1 MTKNIYW
8 KEFLRI
14 ASLAAFPGTEA
25 RTNTPTHPTAMD
37 ILTAIL
43 NPGVLFFILGFIA
56 VMVKSNL
63 SIPDPIVKF
72 VSLYLM
78 LSIGFKGGVSLYHSS
93 LFGDGIIIIAI
104 ILAMSALVPVYSYF
118 LLKKRLG
125 VADAA
130 AIGATYGSN
139 STLTYITAA
148 GFLSSIGVGY
158 EGYMTVA
165 LVVMETPAIIL
176 AVVMAQM
183 AMKGTAA
190 KSTRIVLKDALTDG
204 TLLVLVGS
212 MVIGYTLTVLGTE
225 KSPLSSFIGGDM
237 FTGMLVFFL
246 LYMGTLVGRKFKE
259 MESFPPA
266 LIAFAIIAP
275 IVNGAIALMLCKL
288 FGFEPGDSLL
298 LVILCASSSYIVA
311 PAILKDTLP
320 EANPAKY
327 LTMSMGITFP
337 LNIVLGIPV
346 FWWIIQNW
354 L

>member
-1 MTKNIYW
+1 
-8 KEFLRI
+8 
-14 ASLAAFPGTEA
+14 
-25 RTNTPTHPTAMD
+25 MD

-43 NPGVLFFILGFIA
+43 NPGVLFFILGFLA
-56 VMVKSNL
+56 VILKSNL
-63 SIPDPIVKF
+63 HLPDPIVKF

-78 LSIGFKGGVSLYHSS
+78 LAIGFKGGVSLYHSS
-93 LFGDGIIIIAI
+93 LFGDGLIILVI

-118 LLKKRLG
+118 LLRKKLG

-148 GFLSSIGVGY
+148 GFLTSIGVTF

-183 AMKGTAA
+183 ALKGTAA

-212 MVIGYTLTVLGTE
+212 MVIGYILTALGTE

-246 LYMGTLVGRKFKE
+246 LYMGTVVGKKFQE
-259 MESFPPA
+259 MENFPPI
-266 LIAFAIIAP
+266 LVAFAIIAP
-275 IVNGAIALMLCKL
+275 IFNGTIALLLCKL
-288 FGFEPGDSLL
+288 FGFASGDSLL
-298 LVILCASSSYIVA
+298 LVMLCASASYIVA

-337 LNIVLGIPV
+337 LNIVLGIPIY
-346 FWWIIQNW
+346 WWIIQKW

>member
-1 MTKNIYW
+1 M
-8 KEFLRI
+8 
-14 ASLAAFPGTEA
+14 AFPRREA
-25 RTNTPTHPTAMD
+25 PNQTHYIPLKIMD

-43 NPGVLFFILGFIA
+43 NPGVLFFILGFVA
-56 VMVKSNL
+56 VMLKSNL
-63 SIPDPIVKF
+63 SIPDSIVKF

-93 LFGDGIIIIAI
+93 LFGDGILIIGI
-104 ILAMSALVPVYSYF
+104 ILAMSALVPIYSFF
-118 LLKKRLG
+118 LLKKKLG

-148 GFLSSIGVGY
+148 GFLTSLGVGY

-165 LVVMETPAIIL
+165 LVVMETPAIVL
-176 AVVMAQM
+176 GVVMAQM
-183 AMKGTAA
+183 AMTGKAK
-190 KSTRIVLKDALTDG
+190 KSTKAVMRDALTDG
-204 TLLVLVGS
+204 TLLVLIGS
-212 MVIGYTLTVLGTE
+212 MIIGYTLTVLGNE
-225 KSPLSSFIGGDM
+225 KSQLSSFIGGDM

-246 LYMGTLVGRKFKE
+246 LYMGTLVGKKFKE
-259 MESFPPA
+259 MDSFPPI

-275 IVNGAIALMLCKL
+275 IVNGAIALGLCKL
-288 FGFEPGDSLL
+288 FGFEQGDALL

-337 LNIVLGIPV
+337 LNIVLGIPIY
-346 FWWIIQNW
+346 WWIIQNW

>member
-1 MTKNIYW
+1 
-8 KEFLRI
+8 
-14 ASLAAFPGTEA
+14 
-25 RTNTPTHPTAMD
+25 MD

-43 NPGVLFFILGFIA
+43 NPGVLFFILGFVAI
-56 VMVKSNL
+56 MLNSNL

-93 LFGDGIIIIAI
+93 LFGDGIMIIGI
-104 ILAMSALVPVYSYF
+104 ILVMSAVVPIYSYF
-118 LLKKRLG
+118 LLRKKLG

-148 GFLSSIGVGY
+148 GFLTSLGVGY

-183 AMKGTAA
+183 ALKGQAK
-190 KSTRIVLKDALTDG
+190 KSTRLVMKEALTDG

-212 MVIGYTLTVLGTE
+212 MVIGYLLTALGNE

-246 LYMGTLVGRKFKE
+246 LYMGTLVGKKFKE
-259 MESFPPA
+259 MDAFPPV
-266 LIAFAIIAP
+266 LIAFAILAP
-275 IVNGAIALMLCKL
+275 VFNGAVALLLCKL
-288 FGFEPGDSLL
+288 FGFEAGDALL
-298 LVILCASSSYIVA
+298 LTILCASSSYIVA

-320 EANPAKY
+320 QSNPAKY

-346 FWWIIQNW
+346 YWWIIQNW